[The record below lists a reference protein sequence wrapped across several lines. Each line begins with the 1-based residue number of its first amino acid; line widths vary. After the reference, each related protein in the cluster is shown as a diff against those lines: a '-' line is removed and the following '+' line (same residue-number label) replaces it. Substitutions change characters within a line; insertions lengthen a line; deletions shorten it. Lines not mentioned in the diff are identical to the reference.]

1 MRTGGKM
8 KSRRKFQC
16 GDKLKCLTI
25 VFPHVRGTA
34 NAENSEGHRI
44 KVIGDEYVII
54 GFAQVTQ

>member
-1 MRTGGKM
+1 M